1 MYPRPKTLAREA
13 HDKICPYSHATRGN
27 ADVQFEIAGA

>member
-1 MYPRPKTLAREA
+1 MDQADIRGLVTTV
-13 HDKICPYSHATRGN
+13 HYSHATRGN